1 MANIRLRL
9 ASTAA
14 LAQATLAIWFVFVR
28 FAMTGDVNNL
38 RFSLSHPSV
47 WLAFLLIVV
56 GWGLWRRRAWAWWLG
71 VGAAATQ
78 MALHGN
84 WLFKNYRFFSRATP
98 PDFVSLSAIVLTV
111 ILFVLLLFS
120 KVRASCNR

>member
-14 LAQATLAIWFVFVR
+14 LAQAALVIWYLFVS
-28 FAMTGDVNNL
+28 FAKTGDVNNL
-38 RFSLSHPSV
+38 MFSLSHPSV
-47 WLAFLLIVV
+47 WIAFLMAVV
-56 GWGLWRRRAWAWWLG
+56 GLGLWRRSAWAWWLG

-78 MALHGN
+78 MFLHGT
-84 WLFKNYRFFSRATP
+84 WLFKNYRAFSRATP

-111 ILFVLLLFS
+111 TLLVLLLPS
-120 KVRASCNR
+120 KVRMLCHR